1 MAVLHYPSLYW
12 LFLKNRL
19 KILMEYRMNFLIGAT
34 STIMI
39 DVYKRQSS
47 ICARSRIAPRL
58 VSSAMSLIWAM
69 SLILSLIHI

>member
-34 STIMI
+34 STIMMPVSYTHL
-39 DVYKRQSS
+39 DVYKRQ
-47 ICARSRIAPRL
+47 L
-58 VSSAMSLIWAM
+58 
-69 SLILSLIHI
+69 